1 MLSIKQFVSMIVVLL
16 SSLAVHAQWGWGAWD
31 NWPPDDE
38 NVRLTQT
45 NLPIVFMNV
54 DGEMIDRYERITA
67 RMKIIDNGEGNL
79 NYADTVAHPGQN
91 IDYEGYIALRYRGN
105 SSYSSSDKKPYSFR
119 TLDAPLEQDG
129 QKVKV
134 KIMGMPKD
142 NNWAMLA
149 PYSDKSM
156 MRDVLAFELSR
167 QWMGWT
173 PRARFCELILDGTY
187 YGVYVMTEVVS
198 KGKHRLDLDDPGT
211 EGDALTGGYLMEVDR
226 NDETTHRSKYHPVN
240 NQGTNF
246 WSRYVYFQY
255 KWPDYEDMTAEQIN
269 YINGQIDRMED
280 AFAASNYK
288 DPEQG
293 YRKYIDPMS
302 FVDYQLAQEFGHNV
316 DAYRLSGKFYKNRDS
331 IDTRFKMA
339 LWDMNL
345 AYGNSDYYN
354 GWATNTWVYQNN
366 PTLNSNNDSQL
377 VPFWWYK
384 LNTDEYYTNL
394 VKQRW
399 AQYRR
404 ANFSE
409 DRIMALVD
417 SMATL
422 LTVQGAEARNSKAW
436 PRWGQYVWPN
446 KYISQNFDDEIQY
459 LKGWLSDRLAW
470 MDQQLGYDPDALV
483 TGDITGDGKVDVSD
497 VNAVINIMLGKAQ
510 ASDFPGDSDVN
521 DDGMV
526 DVSDVNII
534 INLMLGK

>member
-1 MLSIKQFVSMIVVLL
+1 MIVVLL

-187 YGVYVMTEVVS
+187 YGV
-198 KGKHRLDLDDPGT
+198 
-211 EGDALTGGYLMEVDR
+211 
-226 NDETTHRSKYHPVN
+226 
-240 NQGTNF
+240 
-246 WSRYVYFQY
+246 
-255 KWPDYEDMTAEQIN
+255 
-269 YINGQIDRMED
+269 
-280 AFAASNYK
+280 
-288 DPEQG
+288 
-293 YRKYIDPMS
+293 
-302 FVDYQLAQEFGHNV
+302 
-316 DAYRLSGKFYKNRDS
+316 
-331 IDTRFKMA
+331 
-339 LWDMNL
+339 
-345 AYGNSDYYN
+345 
-354 GWATNTWVYQNN
+354 
-366 PTLNSNNDSQL
+366 
-377 VPFWWYK
+377 
-384 LNTDEYYTNL
+384 
-394 VKQRW
+394 
-399 AQYRR
+399 
-404 ANFSE
+404 
-409 DRIMALVD
+409 
-417 SMATL
+417 
-422 LTVQGAEARNSKAW
+422 
-436 PRWGQYVWPN
+436 
-446 KYISQNFDDEIQY
+446 
-459 LKGWLSDRLAW
+459 
-470 MDQQLGYDPDALV
+470 
-483 TGDITGDGKVDVSD
+483 
-497 VNAVINIMLGKAQ
+497 
-510 ASDFPGDSDVN
+510 
-521 DDGMV
+521 
-526 DVSDVNII
+526 
-534 INLMLGK
+534 